1 MECSQ
6 CKKDLPWYMLCPQG
20 TGDLNICADCIAA
33 SKKGPV
39 NLKVSLNK
47 QLKKTDAEFQRLV
60 SEARKEQ

>member
-1 MECSQ
+1 
-6 CKKDLPWYMLCPQG
+6 MLYPQG
-20 TGDLNICADCIAA
+20 TSDLNICTDCIAA